1 MGDLAYHVKK
11 MRQKNEHFSE
21 KLIMQWF
28 VQLCLALEY
37 IHKRKILHR
46 DLKSQ
51 NVFLTKN
58 NTLKLG
64 DFGISKVLE
73 NTNDQAL
80 TVQGTP
86 YYMSPEVCQSKPYN
100 YTSDVW
106 SLGCIL
112 YELCTLQHAF
122 SGENLLGLVFK
133 IVQDK
138 QGPIPDM
145 YSDQMKELVSK
156 LLVKDEK
163 KRPQVID
170 ILRMPFVKTHMMDFV
185 ANQGQM
191 ESNNFH
197 LTAPRGIQPDA
208 VNKLKS
214 KDESELTQRDRQR
227 LNKEQRDFEMLYC
240 INIIIC
246 GTQYLEFRWL

>member
-1 MGDLAYHVKK
+1 
-11 MRQKNEHFSE
+11 
-21 KLIMQWF
+21 MQWF

-37 IHKRKILHR
+37 IHKRRILHR

-51 NVFLTKN
+51 NVFLTRN

-64 DFGISKVLE
+64 DFGISTVLTSV
-73 NTNDQAL
+73 NNFAL
-80 TVQGTP
+80 SVQGTP
-86 YYMSPEVCQSKPYN
+86 YYMSPEICQSKPYN

-138 QGPIPDM
+138 QGPLPDM
-145 YSDQMKELVSK
+145 YSQDLKDLVSK

-170 ILRMPFVKTHMMDFV
+170 ILRMPYVQRSMLAFIQNH
-185 ANQGQM
+185 GQNTN
-191 ESNNFH
+191 SQFH
-197 LTAPRGIQPDA
+197 LLSAPKSIQPA
-208 VNKLKS
+208 NVNKLKQ
-214 KDESELTQRDRQR
+214 KDESQLTAADRMKLRKEKRD
-227 LNKEQRDFEMLYC
+227 
-240 INIIIC
+240 
-246 GTQYLEFRWL
+246 LE